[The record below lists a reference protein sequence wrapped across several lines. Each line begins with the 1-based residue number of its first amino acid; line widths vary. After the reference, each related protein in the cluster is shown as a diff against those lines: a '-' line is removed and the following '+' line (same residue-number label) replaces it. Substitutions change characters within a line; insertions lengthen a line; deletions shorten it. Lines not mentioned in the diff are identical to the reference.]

1 MPGPF
6 NISVDPLQDYRSAS
20 RRIRNGRPNQ
30 LLAEGTNLYRH
41 SGLRRL
47 TQSCYRRAQSAT
59 VVKMFAR
66 DVSIGLRAPL
76 EVEVDRPLC
85 FRPVYERLGSAPTT
99 LGCSELDVGHDHL
112 TRTAPPRATTP
123 RRLSWCES
131 PRLL

>member
-76 EVEVDRPLC
+76 DVEVDRPLC
-85 FRPVYERLGSAPTT
+85 FRPAYSPGIASRAGRNSHTFFRS
-99 LGCSELDVGHDHL
+99 G
-112 TRTAPPRATTP
+112 TARGAAY
-123 RRLSWCES
+123 
-131 PRLL
+131 

>member
-85 FRPVYERLGSAPTT
+85 FRPVYSAGIADRAWRNSHTFFRCGAARVGAYHLGV
-99 LGCSELDVGHDHL
+99 L
-112 TRTAPPRATTP
+112 RA
-123 RRLSWCES
+123 
-131 PRLL
+131 